1 MISLVGPGNPGYS
14 RLPASPEVNLRAILE
29 LSGLL
34 RPKGGEM
41 EKRAVTQKE
50 NIEPI
55 LRTALVFVP
64 KGLEDSA
71 RGFTPVLP
79 PGTRPRKYHAL
90 KERRTRSIDSSFV
103 SLFRG

>member
-64 KGLEDSA
+64 KGLEDSV
-71 RGFTPVLP
+71 RGFT